1 MNLLFCYKKSLNGLF
16 RSLKRSDE
24 QILVMSPH
32 DGDDPPSV
40 LRFLIE
46 GRGQIFGIA
55 LPDDFV
61 FVFHIL
67 IFLSLCFSS
76 PAVSYVP
83 SRWDRNIPSPAPS
96 VCIWPGVET
105 CT

>member
-24 QILVMSPH
+24 QILVVGPY

-46 GRGQIFGIA
+46 GRSQIFGIA

-76 PAVSYVP
+76 PIVSCVL
-83 SRWDRNIPSPAPS
+83 SRLDRSIPSPAPS
-96 VCIWPGVET
+96 VCKWPGVET